1 MENKNT
7 NKPASNIQSINQ
19 QLLHNIWP
27 FCIIAA
33 ILLIS
38 SYVSMS
44 ALSAVRSYAYAQ
56 NDWSKSHI
64 EAIFLL
70 NHYAKTH
77 EEEDFQQFL
86 IELDISRQNNAA
98 RLAMQKSKPDIQ
110 QAKTAFI
117 KAKNHPDDVA
127 GMVTFFLYFQHTH
140 FMQSSIAYWVQG
152 DQMIARVLQLAKQ
165 LNQHINS
172 HDANPET
179 INRLLAQVNQINI
192 ELTPVEAAFEET
204 VGHASRKAQLFIAIF
219 MTSITTLLMA
229 LGIYLTRRIVLKDM
243 RLMNIIR
250 VNEERLKFALDG
262 AHDGVW
268 DLNLITK
275 EVTYSSQWREMLGY
289 NDGDLV
295 ADYAGWMS
303 MVHPD
308 DLLNV
313 SNALQDYVQGKS
325 DRYAL
330 EYRVLCKNGDY
341 KWVLTRGK
349 IVSFTNQGKAERMVG
364 THTDI
369 DALKK
374 IEAALIV
381 SDSNQRALLEAMV
394 DGVFV
399 AQDYR
404 FVFSNPVLP
413 KMLGY
418 TEAEF
423 INIPFEKVIA
433 PLYLD
438 VWNKRFTMRIE
449 HGKEPEHDYQVEFLV
464 KGGQKTIWVDL
475 HASRVEFL
483 GKRSVLGIVRD
494 ISSQKAAEDLIW
506 QQANFDSLTGLPN
519 RRMFKDRLEL
529 EIKKLERTGM
539 SLAVM
544 FLDLDHFKVVNDTM
558 GHNKGDD
565 LLKAA
570 ALRIETCIRET
581 DTVARLG
588 DDEFVILLSEMDGL
602 TNSERVAENILSQLT
617 KPFEL
622 GGEPIY
628 ISASIGITFYPSD
641 AINFD
646 DLLKNADQAMYVAKA
661 EGRNRCSY
669 FTPSMQ
675 ADAQYRMR
683 LANDLRHAVER
694 NEIKLLYQP
703 IVDIKSKIVHKA
715 EALIRWH
722 HPQLGLISPSQFIP
736 IAEDTGLIYE
746 LGDWVFNESLK
757 QVKKWRKNLHADF
770 QISINKSPIQFK
782 NPNFTWIDQ
791 LEKRGVPGGSITVEI
806 TESSL
811 LGASDTVAKKLLK
824 FKQAGIQVA
833 IDDFGTG
840 YSSLSYLKKYD
851 VDYIKIDQSFV
862 KNMTA
867 NSSDMGLCE
876 AIILMAHKLNMRVI
890 AEGVETQE
898 QYDLLAKADCDF
910 AQGYLLSKPVMPDA
924 FEALWQ
930 LRAA

>member
-1 MENKNT
+1 MKNKKTAGHAFENNAI
-7 NKPASNIQSINQ
+7 NK
-19 QLLHNIWP
+19 QLIKSIWP
-27 FCIIAA
+27 FCIIVA
-33 ILLIS
+33 ILLFLGV
-38 SYVSMS
+38 VSMS
-44 ALSAVRSYAYAQ
+44 TLSAVRAYISGESH
-56 NDWSKSHI
+56 WSKSHNR
-64 EAIFLL
+64 AIYHL
-70 NHYAKTH
+70 NRYAQTH
-77 EEEDFQQFL
+77 ADSDYQQFL
-86 IELDISRQNNAA
+86 TEIEVPLQDKVA
-98 RLAMQKSKPDIQ
+98 RLALQKSKPNIQ
-110 QAKTAFI
+110 LAKTAFI
-117 KAKNHPDDVA
+117 NAKNNPADVD
-127 GMVTFFLYFQHTH
+127 GMVSLFLNFQHTGL
-140 FMQSSIAYWVQG
+140 MRPSIAYWAQG
-152 DQMIARVLQLAKQ
+152 DHMIEQIMQLAKQ
-165 LNQHINS
+165 LHQHISFHELN
-172 HDANPET
+172 EEK
-179 INRLLAQVNQINI
+179 INHLMALVNQINS
-192 ELTPVEAAFEET
+192 ELAPVETAFSSALVE
-204 VGHASRKAQLFIAIF
+204 ASRKAQALIVLFMASF
-219 MTSITTLLMA
+219 TMLLMA
-229 LGIYLTRRIVLKDM
+229 IGIYLTRRVVINDM
-243 RLMNIIR
+243 RLVDTIR
-250 VNEERLKFALDG
+250 VNEQRWKFALDG
-262 AHDGVW
+262 ARDGVW
-268 DLNLITK
+268 DWDLISQK
-275 EVTYSSQWREMLGY
+275 VTFSSQWREMLGY
-289 NDGDLV
+289 NDADLI
-295 ADYAGWMS
+295 AGFAEWER

-308 DLLNV
+308 DLLKV
-313 SNALQDYVQGKS
+313 TNALQDYVQGKS

-330 EYRVLCKNGDY
+330 EYRVLCKNGEY

-349 IVSFTNQGKAERMVG
+349 IVSFNEHGDAQRMVG

-369 DALKK
+369 DEFKK
-374 IEAALIV
+374 VEAALRI
-381 SDSNQRALLEAMV
+381 SDSNQRALLAAMV

-433 PLYLD
+433 PLYLEI
-438 VWNKRFTMRIE
+438 WNQRFTART
-449 HGKEPEHDYQVEFLV
+449 GQGDEPEKDYQVEFLL
-464 KGGQKTIWVDL
+464 KGGQKTIWIDL

-483 GKRSVLGIVRD
+483 GRRSVLGIVRD
-494 ISSQKAAEDLIW
+494 ISRQKAADDLIW
-506 QQANFDSLTGLPN
+506 QQANFDALTSLPN
-519 RRMFKDRLEL
+519 RRMFRDRLEQ
-529 EIKKLERTGM
+529 EIKKLERTGLT
-539 SLAVM
+539 LAVM

-570 ALRIETCIRET
+570 ALRIESCIRET

-588 DDEFVILLSEMDGL
+588 GDEFVILLSVMDGL
-602 TNSERVAENILSQLT
+602 TSLERVAENILTQLA

-628 ISASIGITFYPSD
+628 ISASIGITLYPAD
-641 AINFD
+641 ATNFD

-675 ADAQYRMR
+675 ADAQHRMR
-683 LANDLRHAVER
+683 LANDLRHATER
-694 NEIKLLYQP
+694 DEFKLLYQP
-703 IVDIKSKIVHKA
+703 IVEIKTNIIYKA

-722 HPQLGLISPSQFIP
+722 HPQLGLICPSEFIP
-736 IAEDTGLIYE
+736 VAEDTGLIYE
-746 LGDWVFNESLK
+746 LGEWVFNEALQ
-757 QVKKWRKNLHADF
+757 QVKKWRQKLHADF
-770 QISINKSPIQFK
+770 QISLNKSPIQFK
-782 NPNFTWIDQ
+782 NPSFTWVDN
-791 LEKRGVPGGSITVEI
+791 LTENGLPGSCIVVEI
-806 TESSL
+806 TEGSL
-811 LGASDTVAKKLLK
+811 LGASDIVAKKLLK
-824 FKQAGIQVA
+824 FKEAGIEVA

-898 QYDLLAKADCDF
+898 QYDLLAAADCDF

>member
-1 MENKNT
+1 MSKRMPNRII
-7 NKPASNIQSINQ
+7 SN
-19 QLLHNIWP
+19 
-27 FCIIAA
+27 
-33 ILLIS
+33 
-38 SYVSMS
+38 
-44 ALSAVRSYAYAQ
+44 
-56 NDWSKSHI
+56 
-64 EAIFLL
+64 
-70 NHYAKTH
+70 
-77 EEEDFQQFL
+77 FL
-86 IELDISRQNNAA
+86 IELEVPLQDKVA
-98 RLAMQKSKPDIQ
+98 RLALQKPKPNIQ
-110 QAKTAFI
+110 LAKAAFI
-117 KAKNHPDDVA
+117 KAENNPDDVA
-127 GMVTFFLYFQHTH
+127 GMVKLFLNFQHTSL
-140 FMQSSIAYWVQG
+140 MRPSIAYWTQG
-152 DQMIARVLQLAKQ
+152 DHMIAQIMQLAKQ
-165 LNQHINS
+165 LHQHIN
-172 HDANPET
+172 HDDLNEEK
-179 INRLLAQVNQINI
+179 INHLMAQVNQINS
-192 ELTPVEAAFEET
+192 ELAPVETAFSSALVE
-204 VGHASRKAQLFIAIF
+204 ASRKAQALIVVF
-219 MTSITTLLMA
+219 MASFTMLLMA
-229 LGIYLTRRIVLKDM
+229 IGIYLTRRVVIKDVKQ
-243 RLMNIIR
+243 LDAIR

-262 AHDGVW
+262 ARDGVW
-268 DLNLITK
+268 DWSLVTK

-289 NDGDLV
+289 KDELV
-295 ADYAGWMS
+295 ASYAGWVS

-308 DLLNV
+308 DLLKV
-313 SNALQDYVQGKS
+313 TNAQEDYVQGKS
-325 DRYAL
+325 DRYAA
-330 EYRVLCKNGDY
+330 EYRILCKNGEY

-349 IVSFTNQGKAERMVG
+349 IVSFNQQGEAQRMVG

-369 DALKK
+369 DEFKKVEVALR
-374 IEAALIV
+374 V
-381 SDSNQRALLEAMV
+381 SDSNQRALLEALV

-423 INIPFEKVIA
+423 INIPFEKVIS
-433 PLYLD
+433 PLYLE
-438 VWNKRFTMRIE
+438 VWNQRFTSRV
-449 HGKEPEHDYQVEFLV
+449 GQGDEPETDYQVEFLV
-464 KGGQKTIWVDL
+464 KGGQKTIWIDL

-483 GKRSVLGIVRD
+483 GKHSVLGIVRD
-494 ISSQKAAEDLIW
+494 ISRQKAADDLIW
-506 QQANFDSLTGLPN
+506 QQANFDTLTNLPN
-519 RRMFKDRLEL
+519 RRMFRDRLEL
-529 EIKKLERTGM
+529 EIKKLERTGL

-558 GHNKGDD
+558 GHYKGDD

-570 ALRIETCIRET
+570 ALRIENCIRET

-588 DDEFVILLSEMDGL
+588 GDEFVILLSEMDGI
-602 TNSERVAENILSQLT
+602 TNSERVAENILSQMT
-617 KPFEL
+617 IPFEL

-628 ISASIGITFYPSD
+628 ISASIGITLYPAD

-661 EGRNRCSY
+661 EGRNRYSY

-675 ADAQYRMR
+675 VDAQYRMR
-683 LANDLRHAVER
+683 LANDLRHAVAR
-694 NEIKLLYQP
+694 NEFKLVYQP
-703 IVDIKSKIVHKA
+703 IIDIKTNILRKA

-722 HPQLGLISPSQFIP
+722 HPQLGLISPGEFIP

-746 LGDWVFNESLK
+746 LGEWVFNESLQ
-757 QVKKWRKNLHADF
+757 QVKKWRQKLHADF

-782 NPNFTWIDQ
+782 NPSFTWVDN
-791 LEKRGVPGGSITVEI
+791 LAENGLPGSCIVVEI
-806 TESSL
+806 TEGSL
-811 LGASDTVAKKLLK
+811 LGASDIVAKKLLK
-824 FKQAGIQVA
+824 FKEVGMQVA

-898 QYDLLAKADCDF
+898 QYDLLAAADCDF

-930 LRAA
+930 SRAA